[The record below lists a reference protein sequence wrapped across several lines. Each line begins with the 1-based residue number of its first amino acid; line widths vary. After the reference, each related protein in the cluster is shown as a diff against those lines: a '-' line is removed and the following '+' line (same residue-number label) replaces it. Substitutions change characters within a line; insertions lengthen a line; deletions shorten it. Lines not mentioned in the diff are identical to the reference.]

1 MFLICGPLPM
11 IDAVRGTLA
20 EFGVAAER
28 IRWEAFEAAAAV
40 ANDAARGTVG
50 EAAGRLRLALS
61 GHETQV
67 NPSET
72 LLDAAERAGG
82 RISSFCR
89 AGMCGTCRTRL
100 VSGEVRCD
108 AEALSTAERESGYVL
123 PCVAWA
129 AGDCVLEA

>member
-20 EFGVAAER
+20 ELGVAAER

-40 ANDAARGTVG
+40 AKSRRA
-50 EAAGRLRLALS
+50 ERLARRQRRLS
-61 GHETQV
+61 PGSQRARDRGE
-67 NPSET
+67 PSET
-72 LLDAAERAGG
+72 LSTRPSAPGG
-82 RISSFCR
+82 RISSLLP